1 MGAYRRFRN
10 EQLQKEINLQF
21 RLFQPEDTMALISCV
36 RDEYGDTY
44 FKQSFYNPE
53 ALLAADETQKI
64 QFLVAQQED
73 GEIVGMLALKRFKP
87 REDMC
92 EIASQIIRREYRG
105 YHIAWPFFQYGM
117 TVLEQL
123 PGVSAVYCL
132 PVLFHKITE
141 VLMERLGLVP
151 CGVIC
156 SVFLMDHIRH
166 SYHRDGNHK
175 HPQGIMIKKQEKQS
189 AGVLYVAKE
198 HQEIAAQIYSA
209 LQVSFSFGDPEPMT
223 GTSAL
228 HYYNDER
235 QQNCAIYVDHS
246 GTDLMQRVREIQQQ
260 FSGPWQTYNV
270 FLNVSDGGA
279 VGAYRQLTAGGF
291 FFTGFQP
298 LCSAREIMVLHDPG
312 LVRIDFTTWA
322 LTPAFA
328 RLRDYIEQCWQGR
341 ALLS

>member
-1 MGAYRRFRN
+1 MSEYRRFRN
-10 EQLQKEINLQF
+10 EQLQKEIDLQF
-21 RLFQPEDTMALISCV
+21 RQFRPEDVMALISCI

-53 ALLAADETQKI
+53 ALLVDDATKKI
-64 QFLVAQQED
+64 QFLVVQRDD
-73 GEIVGMLALKRFKP
+73 GEIVGMMALKRFKP
-87 REDMC
+87 QEDMC

-117 TVLEQL
+117 SVLAKL
-123 PGVSAVYCL
+123 PEVSAVYCL

-141 VLMERLGLVP
+141 TLMERLGLVP
-151 CGVIC
+151 CGFIC
-156 SVFLMDHIRH
+156 SVFFMDHICH

-260 FSGPWQTYNV
+260 FSGSWQTYNV
-270 FLNVSDGGA
+270 FLNVSDSGA
-279 VGAYRQLTAGGF
+279 VEAYRQLTAEGF

-298 LCSAREIMVLHDPG
+298 LCSVREIMVLHDPG

-322 LTPAFA
+322 LTPAVA
-328 RLRDYIEQCWQGR
+328 RLRDYIEQCYQGK